1 MLLLK
6 KFDSSAKVVKQTP
19 CNAVSLAV
27 SGAYTSDKFFLRT
40 FFFYFN
46 LIIDDLDGEKTQIL
60 QNHQNKAYAEKLF
73 ACLSAKFPFNITVWG
88 FPFNITVWGFPF
100 ITPVYIRNLFYR
112 AYKSQNHK
120 NYVNHVR
127 SLQFKNTMSERV

>member
-6 KFDSSAKVVKQTP
+6 KIDSSAKVVKQTP

-60 QNHQNKAYAEKLF
+60 VFAWIQIHQNKAYAEKLF
-73 ACLSAKFPFNITVWG
+73 ACLSANFSKFCPILLSIQYHSLG
-88 FPFNITVWGFPF
+88 FSIHYSS
-100 ITPVYIRNLFYR
+100 IYS
-112 AYKSQNHK
+112 KSIL
-120 NYVNHVR
+120 
-127 SLQFKNTMSERV
+127 SLV